1 MAITLV
7 QLVASA
13 EQYADAQDNAA
24 AQVETGLAGVAAD
37 LKGYV
42 PESDNPRE
50 SVEFKTAAE
59 AVKVAFRRKYAARQ
73 RVTTVEQEGRK
84 VKVPVNMDLARSVV
98 NATDE
103 TRAAWA
109 KDSEQKK
116 VWDLAL
122 AYARMN
128 WARIADAAFGKASPG
143 SDSAG
148 TSKGKKAPT
157 PDAILANIDAFLAEH
172 GKASPLA
179 KTLADQI
186 RARFA

>member
-1 MAITLV
+1 MC
-7 QLVASA
+7 SS
-13 EQYADAQDNAA
+13 
-24 AQVETGLAGVAAD
+24 D
-37 LKGYV
+37 L
-42 PESDNPRE
+42 
-50 SVEFKTAAE
+50 
-59 AVKVAFRRKYAARQ
+59 
-73 RVTTVEQEGRK
+73 
-84 VKVPVNMDLARSVV
+84 
-98 NATDE
+98 E

-116 VWDLAL
+116 IWDLAL

-157 PDAILANIDAFLAEH
+157 PDAILANIDAFIAEH
-172 GKASPLA
+172 GKVSPLA
-179 KTLADQI
+179 KNLADQI